1 MGVIRA
7 RRWPRTKAVHAST
20 SDRLK
25 KDHPES
31 EHKSA
36 LRELTPRLLSL
47 LCVAENTHT
56 FAQTGLYRVC
66 ICVYVCVCARAL
78 KDRSVK
84 SRGSSHQL
92 ARSCLSYGVSNA
104 LWSRV
109 IRSSFVCVS
118 RYRDFSRVRI
128 LSDLS
133 GLCFFFIYRVAGFFL
148 SSLRFSWK
156 IYLRGEYILLRD
168 SCLLNV
174 SEWTCF

>member
-1 MGVIRA
+1 MEKKNRVQKLCTLGTMGVIRA

-47 LCVAENTHT
+47 LCVAETPT
-56 FAQTGLYRVC
+56 LSRKPAYTE
-66 ICVYVCVCARAL
+66 CVYVCVCARARAL
-78 KDRSVK
+78 EDRSVK

-104 LWSRV
+104 P
-109 IRSSFVCVS
+109 
-118 RYRDFSRVRI
+118 
-128 LSDLS
+128 
-133 GLCFFFIYRVAGFFL
+133 
-148 SSLRFSWK
+148 
-156 IYLRGEYILLRD
+156 
-168 SCLLNV
+168 
-174 SEWTCF
+174 

>member
-1 MGVIRA
+1 MHDVEKKNRVQKLCTLGTMGVIRA

-66 ICVYVCVCARAL
+66 ICVRVCARA
-78 KDRSVK
+78 RA
-84 SRGSSHQL
+84 RG
-92 ARSCLSYGVSNA
+92 
-104 LWSRV
+104 
-109 IRSSFVCVS
+109 
-118 RYRDFSRVRI
+118 
-128 LSDLS
+128 
-133 GLCFFFIYRVAGFFL
+133 
-148 SSLRFSWK
+148 
-156 IYLRGEYILLRD
+156 
-168 SCLLNV
+168 
-174 SEWTCF
+174 